1 MMNIMSGDV
10 PSNLMMNDF
19 ELVEHYTKVLSELA
33 ASTAK
38 LMHYRSDDVVEV
50 SILGVACKMDGR
62 QLSQHIRTQ
71 MNFFER
77 MIEEAQER
85 IVRSEGKVG

>member
-1 MMNIMSGDV
+1 MMSIFSGDV
-10 PSNLMMNDF
+10 PSNLAMNDF
-19 ELVEHYTKVLSELA
+19 ELVEHYQHVLSELA
-33 ASTAK
+33 EAAIK
-38 LMHYRSDDVVEV
+38 LSHYRSEDMIEV
-50 SILGVACKMDGR
+50 GVLGVVCKMDGR
-62 QLSQHIRTQ
+62 QLMKHVTMQ